1 MKEELHL
8 SKGLKGIIKRSTLA
22 RMLIYV
28 RINKSSCHI
37 LETDGQLLIET
48 EYKMT
53 GFLLPNDLD
62 LFQGSPIR
70 IAAYIHLS
78 DVFFV

>member
-1 MKEELHL
+1 MKEEVHL

-28 RINKSSCHI
+28 RIINKSSCHI

-48 EYKMT
+48 EYKVT
-53 GFLLPNDLD
+53 GFLLSNDLD
-62 LFQGSPIR
+62 LSASQHISI
-70 IAAYIHLS
+70 S
-78 DVFFV
+78 QMFFSFRV